1 MEVLLLTIIGR
12 TKDFKSNT
20 NVIYVQVKVADYLKL
35 VGEFETFAIQRRR
48 ESHKAYGRLRDDI
61 RLGASLPSIT
71 LSLKPE
77 YVEGAVEL
85 LDDDAALTAYLSQP
99 GRCDILD
106 GLQRTYIIRDIA
118 TSSFTFHDDQKLLL
132 EIWLE
137 QDLQKLIYRIIVL
150 NAGQKPM
157 SVRHQLELLFTSLK
171 KSIEDVVGGIE
182 LVTEKDQRR
191 RRRPGI
197 FPHQVIVS
205 GYQAFISGST
215 ELNKDNLI
223 SQQLQVDSALDSEED
238 DIQSQFSNFV
248 EYLGIY
254 RRLDEQVFR
263 LYASPVE
270 EREEA
275 GENELASRH
284 WLTNEN
290 TCIAFFASISQFIPK
305 EESSA
310 AIVKRERVS
319 EALQRLLD
327 LLTHAEVGSDPFKLA
342 AFEAIRGGKSARK
355 INVGSYTRRTL
366 SNGFKEYY
374 RASGEIDLADA
385 WNLAVD

>member
-1 MEVLLLTIIGR
+1 MGFSLLTIIGR
-12 TKDFKSNT
+12 TKDFKSDT
-20 NVIYVQVKVADYLKL
+20 NVIYAQVRVAEYLKL
-35 VGEFETFAIQRRR
+35 VGEFETFTIQRRR

-61 RLGASLPSIT
+61 RMGASLPSIT

-77 YVEGAVEL
+77 YVNEAVKL
-85 LDDDAALTAYLSQP
+85 LGDEKKLTDYLSQP

-106 GLQRTYIIRDIA
+106 GLQRTYIIRDIE
-118 TSSFTFHDDQKLLL
+118 SSGFKFHEDQRLLL

-137 QDLQKLIYRIIVL
+137 TDLQKLIYRIIVL

-171 KSIEDVVGGIE
+171 KSIEEAVGGIE

-197 FPHQVIVS
+197 FPHQIIVS

-238 DIQSQFSNFV
+238 DIQGQFTSFV

-263 LYASPVE
+263 LYASPTDD
-270 EREEA
+270 REEVA
-275 GENELASRH
+275 ENELASRH

-290 TCIAFFASISQFIPK
+290 TCIAFFASISQFIPR

-310 AIVKRERVS
+310 STIKRQRVS
-319 EALQRLLD
+319 EALDRMLE
-327 LLTHAEVGSDPFKLA
+327 LLTKSEPGSDPLKLA
-342 AFEAIRGGKSARK
+342 AFEAIRAGKSARK

-366 SNGFKEYY
+366 SNGFKEYF
-374 RASGEIDLADA
+374 RAEGEIDLAEA

>member
-1 MEVLLLTIIGR
+1 M
-12 TKDFKSNT
+12 
-20 NVIYVQVKVADYLKL
+20 
-35 VGEFETFAIQRRR
+35 
-48 ESHKAYGRLRDDI
+48 
-61 RLGASLPSIT
+61 GASLPSIT

-77 YVEGAVEL
+77 HVDGALEIL
-85 LDDDAALTAYLSQP
+85 NDEIKLTEYLSQP

-106 GLQRTYIIRDIA
+106 GLQRTYIIRDID
-118 TSSFTFHDDQKLLL
+118 SNDFKFHEGQKLLL

-137 QDLQKLIYRIIVL
+137 KDLQKLIYRIIVL

-157 SVRHQLELLFTSLK
+157 SVRHQVELLFTSLK
-171 KSIEDVVGGIE
+171 KSIEDAVGGLE

-191 RRRPGI
+191 RRRSGI

-223 SQQLQVDSALDSEED
+223 SQQLQVDSALDAEED
-238 DIQSQFSNFV
+238 DIQQQFTSFV
-248 EYLGIY
+248 EYLAFY
-254 RRLDEQVFR
+254 KSLDEQVFR
-263 LYASPVE
+263 VYAPPAD
-270 EREEA
+270 EREDA
-275 GENELASRH
+275 GDNELASRH

-305 EESSA
+305 EDGHA
-310 AIVKRERVS
+310 AEIKRGRVS
-319 EALQRLLD
+319 EALERLLA
-327 LLTHAEVGSDPFKLA
+327 LVTNAEAGSDPLKLA
-342 AFEAIRGGKSARK
+342 AFEAIRVGKSPRK

-366 SNGFKEYY
+366 ANGFKEYY
-374 RASGEIDLADA
+374 RAAGEIDLAEA

>member
-1 MEVLLLTIIGR
+1 MFTIIGR
-12 TKDFKSNT
+12 TKDLKSDT
-20 NVIYVQVKVADYLKL
+20 HVVYAQVGILEYLDL
-35 VGEFETFAIQRRR
+35 IGSDFETFNIQRRR
-48 ESHKAYGRLRDDI
+48 ETHKAYGRLRDDI
-61 RLGASLPSIT
+61 KAGASLPSIT

-77 YVEGAVEL
+77 FVEGAI
-85 LDDDAALTAYLSQP
+85 ALVDNSIGLAEYLSQP

-106 GLQRTYIIRDIA
+106 GLQRTYIIRDIHS
-118 TSSFTFHDDQKLLL
+118 TEFDFLPDQKLLL

-137 QDLQKLIYRIIVL
+137 NDLQKLIYRMIVL

-157 SVRHQLELLFTSLK
+157 SVRHQVELLFSSLK
-171 KSIEDVVGGIE
+171 RSIEEAVGGID

-223 SQQLQVDSALDSEED
+223 SQQLQVDSALDAEED
-238 DIQSQFSNFV
+238 DIQSQFSDFV
-248 EYLGIY
+248 KYLVFY

-263 LYASPVE
+263 VYASPDE
-270 EREEA
+270 EKEGG
-275 GENELASRH
+275 GENELASSH

-290 TCIAFFASISQFIPK
+290 TCIGFFASISQFIPN
-305 EESSA
+305 ENSSA
-310 AIVKRERVS
+310 ARIKRERVG
-319 EALQRLLD
+319 EALERLID
-327 LLTHAEVGSDPFKLA
+327 LVSSAGVGSDPLKLTQ
-342 AFEAIRGGKSARK
+342 FEAIRVGKSARK

-366 SNGFKEYY
+366 ANGFKEYY
-374 RASGEIDLADA
+374 RAAGEIALNEA